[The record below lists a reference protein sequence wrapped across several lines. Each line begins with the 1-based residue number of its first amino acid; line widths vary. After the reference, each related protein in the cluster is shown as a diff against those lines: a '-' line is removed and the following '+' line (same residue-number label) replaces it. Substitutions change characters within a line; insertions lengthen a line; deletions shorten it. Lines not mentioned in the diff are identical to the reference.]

1 MNYKKLIA
9 STSYRIY
16 NVNIAKA
23 LSPTSSIILGYFCD
37 LATYYEDR
45 EEMTIFD
52 GKEYF
57 FCTRERIEDATG
69 FSVDAQ
75 RTACNILVKEG
86 ILEIIRKGQP
96 ARNYYRIDSAELGK
110 FLERIDTTS
119 RSGESPHQEVGKVHD
134 ILLTEELITERLVKE
149 DTSSISNIS
158 EIPLGIN
165 KCSNSHL
172 NERFSPNGKGNGK
185 RSFESTHELGEL
197 TDDMEIS
204 SVMQYYDAVYTNS
217 IGRSHPRIKAE
228 QLEQLNK
235 KLGELMGELILEVD
249 EVNTMID
256 YFFEHPPKNCDMNI
270 NVFLT
275 NGVFVRVGYSAKVIS
290 GYTDEINY

>member
-1 MNYKKLIA
+1 MALNHSFNTQIA
-9 STSYRIY
+9 TLYDVNQAIMLENLYFWVSKNKANGKHLHDGYYWTY
-16 NVNIAKA
+16 N
-23 LSPTSSIILGYFCD
+23 S
-37 LATYYEDR
+37 ATAFQELFPYW
-45 EEMTIFD
+45 
-52 GKEYF
+52 
-57 FCTRERIEDATG
+57 
-69 FSVDAQ
+69 
-75 RTACNILVKEG
+75 TARQIEG
-86 ILEIIRKGQP
+86 ILKKLKDNGLVISGNYNSNKFDKTNWYTLTDKALNMYKTDFTHLRKNVNGCCE
-96 ARNYYRIDSAELGK
+96 ASMSITDINNTDINN
-110 FLERIDTTS
+110 IVTS
-119 RSGESPHQEVGKVHD
+119 V
-134 ILLTEELITERLVKE
+134 
-149 DTSSISNIS
+149 SNIS